1 MSGTTAQAEEI
12 ALSGTALTEKEA
24 VSTPG
29 ITEQKGKKRKWKKEK
44 DNRRFTKKKLPLG
57 KIIFFLILAGAAVF
71 IYLKATNKGPT
82 GIPVATVPLEKGDLV
97 SAVNLTGTIESANDA
112 EVYSKNAGLI
122 QSVGVEVGDRVEAGQ
137 VMAQLDTQDYQL
149 QIAEREASIE
159 QTKRLNEFSIRAS
172 EKEFNAERVDVAAGL
187 NEKLIAAENAVDR
200 AQREL
205 NAARRDYNDYR
216 DGHDLADSIFKRE
229 QKKLELASDRY
240 WKAKAALEEAQVSG
254 TSQTDLDELKEA
266 FIEADEEFEKA
277 KDRYNQ
283 ADREY
288 GSQMSPEARTYR
300 DARNNY
306 EQALKDRDAAKNAI
320 ARSLDD
326 LKDNVEKAELNMDF
340 TADYIAIEQMQKKI
354 ADSTVTAPISGTVT
368 AVYAKEGAMA
378 SGLLFIIEDTDDLV
392 VKTAIKEL
400 DVGKVKP
407 EMKAEVKADAT
418 GEKVF
423 SAVVKTISPT
433 AAKDDNGKTVTSG
446 NVEFNTDVALT
457 DPDPLLKVGMNVRV
471 NVVTEEKKA
480 VWSAPFDAVVS
491 DATGQALIY
500 TIETGEDGISRAKA
514 IPVTTGMETDFYVE
528 ISGEGLKDG
537 MPIISDPS
545 MVQEGMEVLD
555 QNAAIAAATAG
566 AESETVAE
574 G

>member
-1 MSGTTAQAEEI
+1 MSGTTAQTEEI

-29 ITEQKGKKRKWKKEK
+29 IAEQKGKKRKWKKEK

-216 DGHDLADSIFKRE
+216 DGHDLADTMFKKA
-229 QKKLELASDRY
+229 QKDLERASDAY
-240 WKAKAALEEAQVSG
+240 WKANAALESTSTSDPNRAQV
-254 TSQTDLDELKEA
+254 
-266 FIEADEEFEKA
+266 EEDYEKA
-277 KDRYNQ
+277 EEKFEEAKDKYNQ
-283 ADREY
+283 IDREY
-288 GSQMSPEARTYR
+288 GSQMSSEARTYR

-306 EQALKDRDAAKNAI
+306 EQALKERDAAKNAI

-340 TADYIAIEQMQKKI
+340 TADYIAIEQMKKKI

-446 NVEFNTDVALT
+446 NVEFDTDVALT

-491 DATGQALIY
+491 DASGQALIY

-514 IPVTTGMETDFYVE
+514 VPVTTGMETDFYVE

-566 AESETVAE
+566 AESEIVAE